1 MKKTK
6 LILACT
12 GVALVA
18 ALASCGGVEDPDG
31 YTYRDYTSA
40 LASNWN
46 PHTWETNADDAILS
60 YLSEGL
66 VSLQPKDTAKG
77 VYQWAYDMAESVEDV
92 TFNESG
98 KAALKK
104 YHGFTDESIAAFEE
118 SCGGEPGQVVYQIKL
133 REGLQ
138 FQDGTAINAQSFVDS
153 GKLLLDP
160 SMKNY
165 RANLYIAGESA
176 VVGGF
181 DYYYQGSEGYF
192 DATTVVE
199 HYVPAE
205 CGDLVFCL
213 SSTKIGDR
221 EVFTSSYFTQYAEEN
236 GFSAL
241 ELLEYFADAG
251 YLSMDVA
258 KAAAG
263 LEGKTLAAILG
274 NVEDSATLQALFDF
288 WNETDDESL
297 CFFVALA
304 EIPTQEWDQTVGL
317 YKVDDLTFNYVM
329 NSPLDRSQA
338 MVSFMS
344 TWLVHPEMY
353 NSNKDTSGALVTTK
367 YGTALANTMS
377 YGPYKLQSLE
387 ASKQMVLVQNENW
400 HGYTKDEKG
409 KLVSYTNFEVDG
421 AKVQQYQ
428 TTKLVIDVLDD
439 AAAKQKFLA
448 GELSNYAPTASEL
461 SEYTLSDALY
471 KVEEN
476 YVMSFFFNTD
486 LEALKE
492 MDKSKGNT
500 NSVVLSNVN
509 LRKAMSL
516 AIDRAEFVTATPAYQ
531 PAFALFNDL
540 NYYDV
545 WNNPESSYRKSE
557 AGMQALCNLYGVEYG
572 PGKAY
577 ATIEEAVASIT
588 GFNLTEAKA
597 LMKQAHDELVAAGV
611 YTGGDVKIKVGYTK
625 GPLQSDEQAQLALLN
640 KYMAAAIEGSGFT
653 SFVLEG
659 VGNIEDRY
667 GDVPKGEYAI
677 GYGAWGGAA
686 FYPYRGMQVYC
697 DPDQYNVN
705 ELGCWDPTTE
715 TLTIDFDYKV
725 GTEDYHFGPYTET
738 WQFWSANL
746 QSGKYSSLPAE
757 AKLKILATMEE
768 EYLDMCYR
776 IPLCGTCSAFL
787 LGYQV
792 SYITE
797 KYNIMY
803 DFGGFRLMKY
813 NYTNAQWA
821 DYVKKNG
828 GKIDY
833 K

>member
-104 YHGFTDESIAAFEE
+104 YHGFTDESIAAYEE

-181 DYYYQGSEGYF
+181 GYYYQGSEGYF
-192 DATTVVE
+192 DASTLGTFSPE
-199 HYVPAE
+199 IYE
-205 CGDLVFCL
+205 KLVFCID
-213 SSTKIGDR
+213 STKLGGF
-221 EVFTSSYFTQYAEEN
+221 EVFTKSIIGQYAD
-236 GFSAL
+236 
-241 ELLEYFADAG
+241 EYECTSGTEFLSL
-251 YLSMDVA
+251 YLGVPDEDIE
-258 KAAAG
+258 KIKT
-263 LEGKTLAAILG
+263 LEGKTMTEIAGSTELTEAFNIA
-274 NVEDSATLQALFDF
+274 VACWCTEP
-288 WNETDDESL
+288 NEEL
-297 CFFVALA
+297 HFFVYKDKIAA
-304 EIPTQEWDQTVGL
+304 QEWEQTVGL

-387 ASKQMVLVQNENW
+387 ASKQMVLVKNENW

-421 AKVQQYQ
+421 VKVQQYQ

-448 GELSNYAPTASEL
+448 GELSNYTPTSSEL

-577 ATIEEAVASIT
+577 HTIEEAVASIT
-588 GFNLTEAKA
+588 GFNLSEAKA

-715 TLTIDFDYKV
+715 TLTIEFDYKE
-725 GTEDYHFGPYTET
+725 GAETEHFGPVTHT
-738 WQFWSANL
+738 WQWWSQNL
-746 QSGKYSSLPAE
+746 QSGYYANLSAE

>member
-46 PHTWETNADDAILS
+46 PHTWETNADDSILS

-66 VSLQPKDTAKG
+66 VSLQPKDTVNG
-77 VYQWAYDMAESVEDV
+77 IYQWAYDMAESVEDV

-104 YHGFTDESIAAFEE
+104 YHGFTDESIAAYEE

-181 DYYYQGSEGYF
+181 GYYYQGSEGYF
-192 DATTVVE
+192 DASTLGTFSPE
-199 HYVPAE
+199 IYE
-205 CGDLVFCL
+205 KLVFCID
-213 SSTKIGDR
+213 STKLGDF
-221 EVFTSSYFTQYAEEN
+221 EVFTKSVIGQYAEAYECSS
-236 GFSAL
+236 GTEFLSL
-241 ELLEYFADAG
+241 
-251 YLSMDVA
+251 YLGVPDEDIE
-258 KAAAG
+258 KIKT
-263 LEGKTLAAILG
+263 LEGKTMTEIAGSTELTEAFNIA
-274 NVEDSATLQALFDF
+274 VACWCTEP
-288 WNETDDESL
+288 NEEL
-297 CFFVALA
+297 NFFVYKDKIAA
-304 EIPTQEWDQTVGL
+304 QEWEQTVGL

-387 ASKQMVLVQNENW
+387 ASKQMVLVKNENW

-448 GELSNYAPTASEL
+448 GELSNYTPTASEL

-500 NSVVLSNVN
+500 NSVVLSNIN

-531 PAFALFNDL
+531 PAFALFNNL

-545 WNNPESSYRKSE
+545 WNDPESSYRKSE

-597 LMKQAHDELVAAGV
+597 LMKKAHDELVAAGI
-611 YTGGDVKIKVGYTK
+611 YTGGDIKIKVGYAK

-659 VGNIEDRY
+659 VGNIENRY
-667 GDVPKGEYAI
+667 EDVPMGEYAI

-697 DPDQYNVN
+697 DPDQYSVN

-715 TLTIDFDYKV
+715 TLTIEFDYKV
-725 GTEDYHFGPYTET
+725 GTEDYHFGPATNT
-738 WQFWSANL
+738 WQWWSQNL
-746 QSGKYSSLPAE
+746 QSGYYANLSAE